1 MWTYKL
7 SMDSTCNYNVTFIEI
22 HMGILT
28 IYSKIDMK
36 KKGWTKVET
45 SSEEGNGQKGRYFFL
60 RKTIPN

>member
-7 SMDSTCNYNVTFIEI
+7 STNSTWYYNVTFIEI

-36 KKGWTKVET
+36 KEGWTKVET
-45 SSEEGNGQKGRYFFL
+45 SGADGNGQKSRYFFL
-60 RKTIPN
+60 RKTTPN